1 MKNIFYFT
9 FITLF
14 FFSNIL
20 AEELDEEF
28 IDKKFDKIYTADFCS
43 TNELNSFVENIIY
56 VQFYPIPKV
65 ENRQMLT

>member
-9 FITLF
+9 FITFF

-28 IDKKFDKIYTADFCS
+28 IDKKFDKIYTAD
-43 TNELNSFVENIIY
+43 VEG
-56 VQFYPIPKV
+56 
-65 ENRQMLT
+65 